1 MDHHYYG
8 RLFDH
13 VHIRV
18 ADIEASRRFYAA
30 VLEALGRR
38 FGGEGDDHFW
48 SDEFYV
54 STVDADS
61 RISSVHLAFQAPDQ
75 ETVKRFH
82 QAGLAAGGVDHGAPG
97 FREYHAGYYGAF
109 LLDPDGN
116 NVEAVWHG
124 PSRRSAEAVDVTR
137 DW

>member
-1 MDHHYYG
+1 MTTYHFG
-8 RLFDH
+8 RLIDH

-18 ADIEASRRFYAA
+18 ADIEASKRFYYA

-38 FGGEGDDHFW
+38 IGGEGEAHFW

-54 STVDADS
+54 STADEGGVS
-61 RISSVHLAFQAPDQ
+61 RIHLSFQAGDQ
-75 ETVKRFH
+75 DTVRRFH
-82 QAGLAAGGVDHGAPG
+82 AAGLAAGGRDNGVPG

-116 NVEAVWHG
+116 NIEATWHG
-124 PSRRSAEAVDVTR
+124 PHQRSGPDVEVQP

>member
-1 MDHHYYG
+1 MQHHYYG

-13 VHIRV
+13 VHLRT

-30 VLEALGRR
+30 ALGALGRR
-38 FGGEGDDHFW
+38 FGGEGEDYFW
-48 SDEFYV
+48 SDELYV
-54 STVDADS
+54 SAADADS
-61 RISSVHLAFQAPDQ
+61 PVSHVHLAFQAPDQ
-75 ETVKRFH
+75 ETVRRFYE
-82 QAGLAAGGVDHGAPG
+82 AGKAAGGRDHGGPG

-124 PSRRSAEAVDVTR
+124 PAQRNVEAVDVTR

>member
-1 MDHHYYG
+1 MDHHFYG

-13 VHIRV
+13 VHLRT

-30 VLEALGRR
+30 VLDALGRR
-38 FGGEGDDHFW
+38 FGGEGEDYFW
-48 SDEFYV
+48 SDELYV
-54 STVDADS
+54 SAVDAES
-61 RISSVHLAFQAPDQ
+61 RASHVHLAFQAPDQ
-75 ETVKRFH
+75 ETVKRFYE
-82 QAGLAAGGVDHGAPG
+82 AGLAAGGRDHGGPG
-97 FREYHAGYYGAF
+97 FREYHTGYYGAF

-124 PSRRSAEAVDVTR
+124 PGERNVEAVDVTR

>member
-18 ADIEASRRFYAA
+18 ADGEASRRFYAA
-30 VLEALGRR
+30 VLEAPGRR
-38 FGGEGDDHFW
+38 FGGEGDDYFW

-54 STVDADS
+54 SAVDAGGHV
-61 RISSVHLAFQAPDQ
+61 SSVHLAFQAPDQ

-82 QAGLAAGGVDHGAPG
+82 AAGLAAGGRDNGAPG
-97 FREYHAGYYGAF
+97 FREYHAGYFGAF

-124 PSRRSAEAVDVTR
+124 PERRSAPAVDVIR
-137 DW
+137 EW

>member
-1 MDHHYYG
+1 MNPVLHRG

-18 ADIEASRRFYAA
+18 ADIEASKRFYRAA
-30 VLEALGRR
+30 LRALGRE
-38 FGGEGDDHFW
+38 FGGEGDDYFW

-54 STVDADS
+54 SSADESGVS
-61 RISSVHLAFQAPDQ
+61 RVHIAFQAADQ
-75 ETVKRFH
+75 DTVRRFH
-82 QAGLAAGGVDHGAPG
+82 AAAVEAGGRDNGQPG

-109 LLDPDGN
+109 VLDPDGN
-116 NVEAVWHG
+116 NIEATWHG
-124 PSRRSAEAVDVTR
+124 PSTRSAASIEVSP